1 MALEQALEEHLCQEN
16 KQTANTGKNS
26 VAESSTHVHFVNDCL
41 NKNSIVAGRIH
52 GFHGY
57 SLQQPEQWDHLQ

>member
-1 MALEQALEEHLCQEN
+1 MALEQSLEEHLCQEN
-16 KQTANTGKNS
+16 KQTKNTGKIS
-26 VAESSTHVHFVNDCL
+26 VADSSTHVHFVNDSL
-41 NKNSIVAGRIH
+41 NKNCVFAGCIH